1 MLINYQ
7 KPLIWKDG
15 ILEILDQRRL
25 PEEVTWI
32 SCKTPVDVAMAI
44 KSMNIRGAPAIGI
57 AAAYG
62 VALSPD
68 PSSAIEILIQTR
80 PTAKNLF
87 YALDRMKKGIEE
99 KKDLL
104 SLAKRIE
111 ACEEER
117 CLSIAEY
124 GLSLIKGGTSILTH
138 CNAGPL
144 ATGGIGTALGP
155 ILLAKDRGI
164 KIKVF
169 ATETRPVCQGAR
181 ITMWELKKADIPAIL
196 ITDTAVGYIMSK
208 GFVEAIFVGADRIA
222 KNGDTA
228 NKIGTYQI
236 AVLARFHNLP
246 FYVAA
251 PSSTVDMD
259 CPSGDEIVIETRPKN
274 EVTAYDFEALNPAF
288 DVTPASLI
296 TKIITEDGIFEPER
310 LTISD
315 KKQSGGC
322 HSLRRPQLQLD
333 GCRSHTLP

>member
-15 ILEILDQRRL
+15 VLEILDQRRL

-32 SCKTPVDVAMAI
+32 SCKTDKDVAEAI
-44 KSMNIRGAPAIGI
+44 KSMAIRGAPAIGV
-57 AAAYG
+57 AAGYG

-68 PSSAIEILIQTR
+68 PISAIEVLRNTR

-99 KKDLL
+99 KECLL

-111 ACEEER
+111 AEEEER
-117 CLSIAEY
+117 DLKIAEY
-124 GLSLIKGGTSILTH
+124 GLSLIKDEASILTH

-144 ATGGIGTALGP
+144 ATVGIGTALGP

-169 ATETRPVCQGAR
+169 ATETRPVRQGAR
-181 ITMWELKKADIPAIL
+181 ITMWELTRADVPATL

-208 GFVEAIFVGADRIA
+208 GFVDAVFVGADRIA
-222 KNGDTA
+222 RNGDTA

-236 AVLARFHNLP
+236 AVLARFHKIP

-251 PSSTVDMD
+251 PSSTVDID
-259 CPSGDEIVIETRPKN
+259 CPGGDEIVIEERPKE
-274 EVTAYDFEALNPAF
+274 EVTPYDFPAINPAF

-296 TKIITEDGIFEPER
+296 TRIITEDGIFEPR
-310 LTISD
+310 DNFQIQYD
-315 KKQSGGC
+315 
-322 HSLRRPQLQLD
+322 
-333 GCRSHTLP
+333 